1 MQKGEYIQK
10 NCCYGYKKEDN
21 TLKMDEPA
29 ANTVKLIFQ
38 LALQGYNYTQI
49 IKELYNRKIVTPERY
64 KKEKRRQKIALYS
77 PYIWCATTI
86 KNILLNEQ
94 YTGTYVMR
102 KSVIKE
108 LGEKAI
114 KRKRLDKNSEPS

>member
-1 MQKGEYIQK
+1 MKI
-10 NCCYGYKKEDN
+10 
-21 TLKMDEPA
+21 DEPA

-77 PYIWCATTI
+77 PYIWSATTI
-86 KNILLNEQ
+86 KNILSNEQ
-94 YTGTYVMR
+94 T
-102 KSVIKE
+102 KLPFILSLI
-108 LGEKAI
+108 
-114 KRKRLDKNSEPS
+114 